1 MDVSLAMRTA
11 VSGSRPPF
19 PLPAIAASTF
29 LAASMYFFPRFLGIQ
44 NLKPHR
50 TGCALDHLHRRLG
63 VVGVEVLPLRLD
75 DLAQLLTGDPADLLA
90 VRLGRSLLD
99 SRGSLE

>member
-29 LAASMYFFPRFLGIQ
+29 LAASMYFLPLFLGIEHLQ
-44 NLKPHR
+44 PHR
-50 TGCALDHLHRRLG
+50 AGSAFDHLHGRLG
-63 VVGVEVLPLRLD
+63 VGGVEVLPLHLD
-75 DLAQLLTGDPADLLA
+75 DLTQLLPGHAADLLP
-90 VRLGRSLLD
+90 VRLRRSLLD
-99 SRGSLE
+99 